1 MCILI
6 FRPSKFFGLSRR
18 LVPTPGLTS
27 KDPMQRVCVCACIYT
42 HTYAPTPR
50 QSREDIRQQPYL
62 SLSKNQPPIS
72 ETSALPSREWL
83 AEPPHPHQV
92 HVTQTMSEV
101 NSISCTR
108 NLDIN
113 LWRIHA
119 DSLCMCRTG
128 IWIWVITTWLHFHPT
143 SLTYFSA
150 RTWRLF
156 PSPRICCIA
165 RSAICIHVAC
175 VLDVACVV
183 DVCYCMLQLCCLPIR
198 CAIVNRGAY

>member
-1 MCILI
+1 MFKEKERLIQDFILPPNIYIHICTLYTYTDMCILI

-27 KDPMQRVCVCACIYT
+27 KDPMQRVCVCAYIYT

-72 ETSALPSREWL
+72 ETSALPRL

-113 LWRIHA
+113 L
-119 DSLCMCRTG
+119 
-128 IWIWVITTWLHFHPT
+128 
-143 SLTYFSA
+143 
-150 RTWRLF
+150 
-156 PSPRICCIA
+156 
-165 RSAICIHVAC
+165 
-175 VLDVACVV
+175 
-183 DVCYCMLQLCCLPIR
+183 
-198 CAIVNRGAY
+198 